1 MAGAVQKTVSGRWRT
16 EWEPGFCV
24 VVERRFRD
32 SWRLSTVGLRW
43 MFQSVCGSGQS
54 SGVAV
59 TGLVRVEQ
67 ANNELDA
74 AHFDKYMHVL
84 QTMQRV

>member
-1 MAGAVQKTVSGRWRT
+1 MAWQELFKRQYLDAGGLSGSQV
-16 EWEPGFCV
+16 FCV

-67 ANNELDA
+67 ASNELDV
-74 AHFDKYMHVL
+74 AHLYKYRYVDVQMG
-84 QTMQRV
+84 